1 MFDGELL
8 EQRRHEIDVQELC
21 LGARDVGG
29 VVVQLAGRAVSASGR
44 GAARDV
50 EQPKSEAGALRRAPR
65 AHVRQDV
72 AVHLDVVFEA
82 QEPPTAA
89 QARCF
94 GHLLPR
100 AHPPLL
106 ERGVILRE
114 LSFVTVG
121 DDDEAASNVG
131 ELDGIDG
138 ALRIA
143 ACRSL
148 KPDEDL
154 VVHVGEEMQRTSI
167 GRGGMGGDGGA
178 LRSQSSLRIQNVP
191 QNAPPG
197 VCSLPRGSV
206 LWWHTPRVRFSLGAF
221 SSNCTKGCQNAQLS
235 QRGRPG

>member
-1 MFDGELL
+1 MFDSELL
-8 EQRRHEIDVQELC
+8 EDGFHEVDVQELC

-29 VVVQLAGRAVSASGR
+29 VVVGLFGDRVAFGGQRTVR
-44 GAARDV
+44 NV
-50 EQPKSEAGALRRAPR
+50 EQPESEAGACRRAPR

-82 QEPPTAA
+82 QEPPAAA
-89 QARCF
+89 QASRF
-94 GHLLPR
+94 GHLVPR
-100 AHPPLL
+100 ARPPLL
-106 ERGVILRE
+106 ERGVVLRE
-114 LSFVTVG
+114 LSLVTVG
-121 DDDEAASNVG
+121 DDDEAASDVG

-148 KPDEDL
+148 QPDEDL
-154 VVHVGEEMQRTSI
+154 VGVHVGEEMQRTSI

-191 QNAPPG
+191 QKAPPG

-206 LWWHTPRVRFSLGAF
+206 L
-221 SSNCTKGCQNAQLS
+221 
-235 QRGRPG
+235 